1 VTQGPLGVFGP
12 GARPVSGSRGNR
24 VQRPKVP
31 PDTDLAPA
39 RFGRPPCAGYVSE
52 SMTAEQIVR
61 YVVASAI
68 WAPSVHNTQPW
79 RFVVDDGPR
88 LSLYADADRGWP
100 WPTRTAAR

>member
-68 WAPSVHNTQPW
+68 WAPSCTTPSHGGSSSTTGRGSACTRTPT
-79 RFVVDDGPR
+79 G
-88 LSLYADADRGWP
+88 GWP